1 MSLPYDAYCPECG
14 EKINHY
20 RFSLV
25 NLFRSSDA
33 NSDSDFMK
41 LFNFD
46 HVQLTTEDSEENA
59 DEKKEEILHQLYN
72 HIVSAM
78 DNKNAIVQLAFS
90 MENAIP
96 NGTTIINLQEL
107 YGFANMLPQTQF
119 SWLYPTDEEFDK
131 AWKEYTTIYNFMQDN
146 FSICQICLPPKCR
159 QIQSKDYLIK
169 LLIPGNEQN
178 RIVRICDK
186 CGEHV
191 DPYLNIYPQKII
203 SFAGTP
209 ATGKSAMLASFY
221 KHLYDLHI
229 AGQLQVAFDWDS
241 PNYEIYTEARKK
253 LTRRWLRENSG
264 RRKPFIN
271 SQIKSYR

>member
-46 HVQLTTEDSEENA
+46 HVQLTTEDSEENT

-119 SWLYPTDEEFDK
+119 SWLYPTDE
-131 AWKEYTTIYNFMQDN
+131 
-146 FSICQICLPPKCR
+146 
-159 QIQSKDYLIK
+159 
-169 LLIPGNEQN
+169 
-178 RIVRICDK
+178 
-186 CGEHV
+186 
-191 DPYLNIYPQKII
+191 
-203 SFAGTP
+203 
-209 ATGKSAMLASFY
+209 
-221 KHLYDLHI
+221 
-229 AGQLQVAFDWDS
+229 
-241 PNYEIYTEARKK
+241 
-253 LTRRWLRENSG
+253 
-264 RRKPFIN
+264 
-271 SQIKSYR
+271 

>member
-131 AWKEYTTIYNFMQDN
+131 AWKEYTTIYNFQFIFIHAN
-146 FSICQICLPPKCR
+146 
-159 QIQSKDYLIK
+159 
-169 LLIPGNEQN
+169 
-178 RIVRICDK
+178 
-186 CGEHV
+186 
-191 DPYLNIYPQKII
+191 
-203 SFAGTP
+203 
-209 ATGKSAMLASFY
+209 
-221 KHLYDLHI
+221 LY
-229 AGQLQVAFDWDS
+229 
-241 PNYEIYTEARKK
+241 
-253 LTRRWLRENSG
+253 G
-264 RRKPFIN
+264 RRFCIILVN
-271 SQIKSYR
+271 AGI

>member
-46 HVQLTTEDSEENA
+46 HVQLTTEDSEENT

-96 NGTTIINLQEL
+96 N
-107 YGFANMLPQTQF
+107 
-119 SWLYPTDEEFDK
+119 
-131 AWKEYTTIYNFMQDN
+131 
-146 FSICQICLPPKCR
+146 
-159 QIQSKDYLIK
+159 
-169 LLIPGNEQN
+169 
-178 RIVRICDK
+178 
-186 CGEHV
+186 
-191 DPYLNIYPQKII
+191 
-203 SFAGTP
+203 
-209 ATGKSAMLASFY
+209 
-221 KHLYDLHI
+221 
-229 AGQLQVAFDWDS
+229 
-241 PNYEIYTEARKK
+241 
-253 LTRRWLRENSG
+253 
-264 RRKPFIN
+264 
-271 SQIKSYR
+271 

>member
-1 MSLPYDAYCPECG
+1 
-14 EKINHY
+14 
-20 RFSLV
+20 
-25 NLFRSSDA
+25 
-33 NSDSDFMK
+33 
-41 LFNFD
+41 
-46 HVQLTTEDSEENA
+46 
-59 DEKKEEILHQLYN
+59 
-72 HIVSAM
+72 M

-191 DPYLNIYPQKII
+191 DPYLNIYPQKSSPLQERLQQVNLLCLPPSTSICMICI
-203 SFAGTP
+203 S
-209 ATGKSAMLASFY
+209 LDSFRL
-221 KHLYDLHI
+221 HLIGILRI
-229 AGQLQVAFDWDS
+229 MKF
-241 PNYEIYTEARKK
+241 IRKQEK
-253 LTRRWLRENSG
+253 N
-264 RRKPFIN
+264 
-271 SQIKSYR
+271 